1 MKADVCRA
9 GPVDVSWSRKS
20 RPALQSHG
28 FGAKTLKKRKR
39 EKSCVFWWIV
49 SFLLWREK
57 NLGKDFSV
65 VIDGDYELR
74 CIKKQNKTKQ
84 KQKKNRKNPKKTNKW
99 AQRRSEFLMHRNE
112 WIKVVQLLSMIWC
125 FYFINTE
132 IFFLSYQHISNI
144 GIERMWECVVRSIR
158 DTNDSISQCKSLY
171 IWNSLFCSRLDCS
184 CLSRPIQ
191 VGINFWNFQ
200 PLVRSVRMSWP
211 WAVYIFDQ
219 NRF

>member
-1 MKADVCRA
+1 MSCDA
-9 GPVDVSWSRKS
+9 S
-20 RPALQSHG
+20 
-28 FGAKTLKKRKR
+28 KK
-39 EKSCVFWWIV
+39 
-49 SFLLWREK
+49 
-57 NLGKDFSV
+57 
-65 VIDGDYELR
+65 
-74 CIKKQNKTKQ
+74 KTKQ
-84 KQKKNRKNPKKTNKW
+84 SKTKTKKNRKNPKKTNKW
-99 AQRRSEFLMHRNE
+99 QSEEVSFWYIATSE
-112 WIKVVQLLSMIWC
+112 VVQVLSMIWC

-211 WAVYIFDQ
+211 WAVYLFDQ

>member
-1 MKADVCRA
+1 MH
-9 GPVDVSWSRKS
+9 
-20 RPALQSHG
+20 Q
-28 FGAKTLKKRKR
+28 KK
-39 EKSCVFWWIV
+39 I
-49 SFLLWREK
+49 
-57 NLGKDFSV
+57 
-65 VIDGDYELR
+65 
-74 CIKKQNKTKQ
+74 NKTKQ

-112 WIKVVQLLSMIWC
+112 WIKVVQVLSMIWC

-171 IWNSLFCSRLDCS
+171 KWNSLFCSRLDCS

-200 PLVRSVRMSWP
+200 PLVRSVPISWP
-211 WAVYIFDQ
+211 WATYFSFQPSYSVNKYILYYFGSIVGWSVLFVVVKSCIPFRSKPILISPIAAHDFSSLI
-219 NRF
+219 ND

>member
-1 MKADVCRA
+1 MSCDA
-9 GPVDVSWSRKS
+9 S
-20 RPALQSHG
+20 
-28 FGAKTLKKRKR
+28 KK
-39 EKSCVFWWIV
+39 
-49 SFLLWREK
+49 
-57 NLGKDFSV
+57 N
-65 VIDGDYELR
+65 
-74 CIKKQNKTKQ
+74 KQNKTKTKKK
-84 KQKKNRKNPKKTNKW
+84 KQKKPHKNQQVSAAKKWVFDTSQRVNKS
-99 AQRRSEFLMHRNE
+99 RSSTFHDMM
-112 WIKVVQLLSMIWC
+112 LLFHKYWD
-125 FYFINTE
+125 
-132 IFFLSYQHISNI
+132 FFLSYQHISNF
-144 GIERMWECVVRSIR
+144 GIVRMWECVVRSIR

>member
-1 MKADVCRA
+1 M
-9 GPVDVSWSRKS
+9 
-20 RPALQSHG
+20 
-28 FGAKTLKKRKR
+28 
-39 EKSCVFWWIV
+39 SCDA
-49 SFLLWREK
+49 S
-57 NLGKDFSV
+57 
-65 VIDGDYELR
+65 
-74 CIKKQNKTKQ
+74 KKQNKTKQ
-84 KQKKNRKNPKKTNKW
+84 KKQKKNPKKNQQVSAAKKW
-99 AQRRSEFLMHRNE
+99 VFDASQRVN
-112 WIKVVQLLSMIWC
+112 KVVQVLSMIWC

-200 PLVRSVRMSWP
+200 PLVRSVPISWP
-211 WAVYIFDQ
+211 WAKYFSFQPSYSVNKYILYYFGSIVGWSVLFVVVKSCIPF
-219 NRF
+219 RSK